1 MCPFH
6 SGNSQKWKDANR
18 RDVPDA
24 EVRFMRVVERTAC
37 GVDWCPQ
44 VRPKFFGGDYD
55 FWNWRRNAYVQ
66 IDESHHG
73 TGMTPTGDTKQSR
86 IDFACNLAEKP
97 GSCWQS
103 ALLLLSM
110 IICIDH
116 ASKNLLEHPPAA
128 CGCPGWRTTCAI
140 FKSPVCFLCGQLLLK
155 SKDTQLQMIGCS
167 SSLVTCPGV
176 ELDVGLHVAAPQ

>member
-1 MCPFH
+1 MKVKHTFSAHKGGQRC
-6 SGNSQKWKDANR
+6 SGGSELTPREHAGYESDADIIQAAHQAHGAQKN
-18 RDVPDA
+18 
-24 EVRFMRVVERTAC
+24 
-37 GVDWCPQ
+37 
-44 VRPKFFGGDYD
+44 
-55 FWNWRRNAYVQ
+55 
-66 IDESHHG
+66 G
-73 TGMTPTGDTKQSR
+73 TGPEWPM
-86 IDFACNLAEKP
+86 KP

-155 SKDTQLQMIGCS
+155 SKDTQVQMIGCS